1 MSVGMPKPWT
11 NVFTSTGHKDQGTAL
26 LVWTQSIIHH
36 STEFDE
42 FCHTNYTLTG
52 ASKGW
57 PLGILILELLSTP
70 QQSNILLVV
79 FYSLIFFTK
88 VTILL

>member
-1 MSVGMPKPWT
+1 MSVDMPKPCT
-11 NVFTSTGHKDQGTAL
+11 NVFTSTGHKDQGTTL

-52 ASKGW
+52 AAKGW
-57 PLGILILELLSTP
+57 PLGILILELCQPLNNQIS
-70 QQSNILLVV
+70 
-79 FYSLIFFTK
+79 Y
-88 VTILL
+88 